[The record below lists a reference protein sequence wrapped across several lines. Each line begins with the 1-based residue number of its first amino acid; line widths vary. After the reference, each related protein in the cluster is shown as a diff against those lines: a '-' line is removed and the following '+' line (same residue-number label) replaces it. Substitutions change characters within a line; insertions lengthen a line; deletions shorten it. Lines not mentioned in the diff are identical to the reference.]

1 MITKEELMK
10 IQILHQ
16 QGLSQRA
23 IAKQLGISRNT
34 VKRYLSRKLNEP
46 SYKPRSTSAQTLLN
60 PFKSFLHSRIAQAK
74 PVHLSG
80 VVLFREI
87 KELGYT
93 GSLSL
98 LRQYL
103 FQYRGQPTLQPI
115 VRFETAPGKQM
126 QVDWGQMRGGKQ
138 PIHAFI
144 AVLGYSRAMCVVFT
158 DNMRYDT
165 LEHCHR
171 LTFDYFQGIPG
182 EVWYDNMKTVVIER
196 NAYGE
201 GEHRL
206 HQPFYQFAK
215 SMGFIPKLCRAYRPQ
230 TKGKVERMVRY
241 VRDNFFRPLNTQF
254 MAQGQTLDIQT
265 ANQAVMIWLETVAH
279 QRIHDTTKQ
288 KPAERLV
295 LERPMLQALPPALL
309 PVTAALADERPLP
322 SAQLLNQQPLH
333 HDLSIYDQLVGVLWI
348 CNYLVSVNSLLNCNY
363 QALIQMLAIW
373 PSKRRNRNG
382 II

>member
-1 MITKEELMK
+1 MK

-34 VKRYLSRKLNEP
+34 VKRYLRAKIDTPVYSAREKG
-46 SYKPRSTSAQTLLN
+46 RSLLD

-80 VVLFREI
+80 EVLFREL

-103 FQYRGQPTLQPI
+103 FQYRGKPTPEPV
-115 VRFETAPGKQM
+115 VRFETEVGKQM
-126 QVDWGQMRGGKQ
+126 QVDWGQMRGGTA

-144 AVLGYSRAMCVVFT
+144 AVLGYSRAMMVVFT

-165 LEHCHR
+165 LEQCHR
-171 LTFDYFQGIPG
+171 LTFDYFQGIPR
-182 EVWYDNMKTVVIER
+182 EVWYDNMKTVVVER
-196 NAYGE
+196 DAYGE
-201 GEHRL
+201 GAHKL
-206 HQPFYQFAK
+206 NQAFYQFAK
-215 SMGFIPKLCRAYRPQ
+215 GMGFIPKLCHTYRPQ

-241 VRDNFFRPLNTQF
+241 VRDNFFRPLNTKL
-254 MAQGQTLDIQT
+254 MALGQILDINT
-265 ANQAVMIWLETVAH
+265 ANEQVVLWLDTVAH

-295 LERPMLQALPPALL
+295 EERKVLQTLPPRLL
-309 PVTAALADERPLP
+309 AVASSLPDNSPLP
-322 SAQLLNQQPLH
+322 SLSRLSQQPLH
-333 HDLSIYDQLVGVLWI
+333 HDLSVYDQL
-348 CNYLVSVNSLLNCNY
+348 
-363 QALIQMLAIW
+363 MEAI
-373 PSKRRNRNG
+373 
-382 II
+382 

>member
-1 MITKEELMK
+1 MK

-34 VKRYLSRKLNEP
+34 VKRYLRAKMDTPVYSAREKG
-46 SYKPRSTSAQTLLN
+46 RSLLD

-80 VVLFREI
+80 EVLFREL
-87 KELGYT
+87 KELGYS

-103 FQYRGQPTLQPI
+103 FQYRGKPTPEPV
-115 VRFETAPGKQM
+115 VRFETEVGKQM
-126 QVDWGQMRGGKQ
+126 QVDWGQMRGGKA

-144 AVLGYSRAMCVVFT
+144 AVLGYSRAMMVVFT

-165 LEHCHR
+165 LEQCHR
-171 LTFDYFQGIPG
+171 LTFDYFQGIPR
-182 EVWYDNMKTVVIER
+182 EVWYDNMKTVVVER
-196 NAYGE
+196 DAYGE
-201 GEHRL
+201 GAHKL
-206 HQPFYQFAK
+206 NQAFYQFAK
-215 SMGFIPKLCRAYRPQ
+215 SMGFIPKLCHTYRPQ

-241 VRDNFFRPLNTQF
+241 VRDNFFRPLNTKL
-254 MAQGQTLDIQT
+254 MTLGQILDINT
-265 ANQAVMIWLETVAH
+265 ANEQVALWLDTVAH

-295 LERPMLQALPPALL
+295 EERKVLQTLPPRLL
-309 PVTAALADERPLP
+309 AVAPSLPDNSPLP
-322 SAQLLNQQPLH
+322 SLSRLSQQPLH
-333 HDLSIYDQLVGVLWI
+333 HDLSVYDQLMEVI
-348 CNYLVSVNSLLNCNY
+348 
-363 QALIQMLAIW
+363 
-373 PSKRRNRNG
+373 
-382 II
+382 

>member
-126 QVDWGQMRGGKQ
+126 QVDWGQMRGGKL

-144 AVLGYSRAMCVVFT
+144 AVL
-158 DNMRYDT
+158 
-165 LEHCHR
+165 
-171 LTFDYFQGIPG
+171 
-182 EVWYDNMKTVVIER
+182 
-196 NAYGE
+196 
-201 GEHRL
+201 
-206 HQPFYQFAK
+206 
-215 SMGFIPKLCRAYRPQ
+215 
-230 TKGKVERMVRY
+230 
-241 VRDNFFRPLNTQF
+241 
-254 MAQGQTLDIQT
+254 
-265 ANQAVMIWLETVAH
+265 
-279 QRIHDTTKQ
+279 
-288 KPAERLV
+288 
-295 LERPMLQALPPALL
+295 
-309 PVTAALADERPLP
+309 
-322 SAQLLNQQPLH
+322 
-333 HDLSIYDQLVGVLWI
+333 
-348 CNYLVSVNSLLNCNY
+348 
-363 QALIQMLAIW
+363 
-373 PSKRRNRNG
+373 
-382 II
+382 

>member
-34 VKRYLSRKLNEP
+34 VKRYLRAKIDTPVYSAREKG
-46 SYKPRSTSAQTLLN
+46 RSLLD

-80 VVLFREI
+80 EVLFREL

-103 FQYRGQPTLQPI
+103 FQYRGKPTPEPV
-115 VRFETAPGKQM
+115 VRFETEVGKQM
-126 QVDWGQMRGGKQ
+126 QVDWGQMRGGKA

-144 AVLGYSRAMCVVFT
+144 AVLGYSRAMMVVFT

-165 LEHCHR
+165 LELCHR
-171 LTFDYFQGIPG
+171 LTFDYFQGIPR
-182 EVWYDNMKTVVIER
+182 EVWYDNMKTVVVER
-196 NAYGE
+196 DAYGE
-201 GEHRL
+201 GAHKL
-206 HQPFYQFAK
+206 NQAFYQFAK
-215 SMGFIPKLCRAYRPQ
+215 SMGFIPKLCHTYRPQ

-241 VRDNFFRPLNTQF
+241 VRDNFFRPLNTKL
-254 MAQGQTLDIQT
+254 MALGQILDINT
-265 ANQAVMIWLETVAH
+265 ANEQVVLWLDTVAH

-295 LERPMLQALPPALL
+295 EERKVLQTLPPRLL
-309 PVTAALADERPLP
+309 AVASSLPDNSPLP
-322 SAQLLNQQPLH
+322 SLSKLSQQPLH
-333 HDLSIYDQLVGVLWI
+333 HDLSVYDQL
-348 CNYLVSVNSLLNCNY
+348 
-363 QALIQMLAIW
+363 MEAI
-373 PSKRRNRNG
+373 
-382 II
+382 

>member
-1 MITKEELMK
+1 MK

-34 VKRYLSRKLNEP
+34 VKRYLRANVDTPVYSPRAKGHSLLDTF
-46 SYKPRSTSAQTLLN
+46 KP
-60 PFKSFLHSRIAQAK
+60 FLHSRIAQAR

-80 VVLFREI
+80 EVLFREL

-103 FQYRGQPTLQPI
+103 YQYRGKPAPAPV
-115 VRFETAPGKQM
+115 VRFETEVGKQM
-126 QVDWGQMRGGKQ
+126 QVDWGQMRGGKH

-144 AVLGYSRAMCVVFT
+144 AVLGYSRAMMVIFT

-171 LTFDYFQGIPG
+171 QTFEYFQGIPR
-182 EVWYDNMKTVVIER
+182 EIWYDNMKTVVVER
-196 NAYGE
+196 DAYGE
-201 GEHRL
+201 GKHKL
-206 HQPFYQFAK
+206 QQAFYQFAK
-215 SMGFIPKLCRAYRPQ
+215 SMGFIPKLCQTYRPQ

-241 VRDNFFRPLNTQF
+241 VRDNFFRPLNTKL
-254 MAQGQTLDIQT
+254 MAQGQTLDIDT
-265 ANQAVMIWLETVAH
+265 ANEHVTLWLNTVAH

-288 KPAERLV
+288 KPADRLIEER
-295 LERPMLQALPPALL
+295 QALQTFPAHIAPASPSL
-309 PVTAALADERPLP
+309 PVTSALP
-322 SAQLLNQQPLH
+322 SLDALSQHPLH
-333 HDLSIYDQLVGVLWI
+333 HDLSIYDQL
-348 CNYLVSVNSLLNCNY
+348 
-363 QALIQMLAIW
+363 MEAI
-373 PSKRRNRNG
+373 
-382 II
+382 

>member
-34 VKRYLSRKLNEP
+34 VKRYLRAKMDTPVYSAREKG
-46 SYKPRSTSAQTLLN
+46 RSLLD

-80 VVLFREI
+80 EVLFREL
-87 KELGYT
+87 KELGYS

-103 FQYRGQPTLQPI
+103 FQYRGKPTPEPV
-115 VRFETAPGKQM
+115 VRFETEVGKQM
-126 QVDWGQMRGGKQ
+126 QVDWGQMRGGKA

-144 AVLGYSRAMCVVFT
+144 AVLGYSRAMMVVFT

-165 LEHCHR
+165 LEQCHR
-171 LTFDYFQGIPG
+171 LTFDYFQGIPR
-182 EVWYDNMKTVVIER
+182 EVWYDNMKTVVVER
-196 NAYGE
+196 DAYGE
-201 GEHRL
+201 GAHKL
-206 HQPFYQFAK
+206 NQAFYQFAK
-215 SMGFIPKLCRAYRPQ
+215 SMGFIPKLCHTYRPQ

-241 VRDNFFRPLNTQF
+241 VRDNFFRPLNTKL
-254 MAQGQTLDIQT
+254 MTLGQILDINT
-265 ANQAVMIWLETVAH
+265 ANEQVALWLDTVAH

-295 LERPMLQALPPALL
+295 EERKVLQTLPPRLL
-309 PVTAALADERPLP
+309 AVAPSLPDNSPLP
-322 SAQLLNQQPLH
+322 SLSRLSQQPLH
-333 HDLSIYDQLVGVLWI
+333 HDLSVYDQLMEVI
-348 CNYLVSVNSLLNCNY
+348 
-363 QALIQMLAIW
+363 
-373 PSKRRNRNG
+373 
-382 II
+382 

>member
-1 MITKEELMK
+1 MK

-34 VKRYLSRKLNEP
+34 VKRYLRAKIDTPVYSAREKG
-46 SYKPRSTSAQTLLN
+46 RSLLD

-80 VVLFREI
+80 EVLFREL

-103 FQYRGQPTLQPI
+103 FQYRGKPTPEPV
-115 VRFETAPGKQM
+115 VRFETEVGKQM
-126 QVDWGQMRGGKQ
+126 QVDWGQMRGGKA

-144 AVLGYSRAMCVVFT
+144 AVLGYSRAMMVVFT
-158 DNMRYDT
+158 DIMRYDT
-165 LEHCHR
+165 LEQCHR
-171 LTFDYFQGIPG
+171 LTFDYFQGIPR
-182 EVWYDNMKTVVIER
+182 EVWYDNMKTVVVER
-196 NAYGE
+196 DAYGE
-201 GEHRL
+201 GAHKL
-206 HQPFYQFAK
+206 NQAFYQFAK
-215 SMGFIPKLCRAYRPQ
+215 SMGFIPKLCHTYRPQ

-241 VRDNFFRPLNTQF
+241 VRDNFFRPLNTKL
-254 MAQGQTLDIQT
+254 MALGQILDINT
-265 ANQAVMIWLETVAH
+265 ANEQVVLWLDTVAH

-295 LERPMLQALPPALL
+295 EERKVLQTLPPRLL
-309 PVTAALADERPLP
+309 AVASSLPDNSPLP
-322 SAQLLNQQPLH
+322 SLSRLSQQPLH
-333 HDLSIYDQLVGVLWI
+333 HDLSVYDQL
-348 CNYLVSVNSLLNCNY
+348 
-363 QALIQMLAIW
+363 MEAI
-373 PSKRRNRNG
+373 
-382 II
+382 

>member
-1 MITKEELMK
+1 MK

-34 VKRYLSRKLNEP
+34 VKRYLRAKIDTPVYSAREKG
-46 SYKPRSTSAQTLLN
+46 RSLLD

-80 VVLFREI
+80 EVLFREL

-103 FQYRGQPTLQPI
+103 FQYRGKPTPEPV
-115 VRFETAPGKQM
+115 VRFETEVGKQM
-126 QVDWGQMRGGKQ
+126 QVDWGQMRGGKA

-144 AVLGYSRAMCVVFT
+144 AVLGYSRAMMVVFT

-165 LEHCHR
+165 LELCHR
-171 LTFDYFQGIPG
+171 LTFDYFQGIPR
-182 EVWYDNMKTVVIER
+182 EVWYDNMKTVVVER
-196 NAYGE
+196 DAYGE
-201 GEHRL
+201 GAHKL
-206 HQPFYQFAK
+206 NQAFYQFAK
-215 SMGFIPKLCRAYRPQ
+215 SMGFIPKLCHTYRPQ

-241 VRDNFFRPLNTQF
+241 VRDNFFRPLNTKL
-254 MAQGQTLDIQT
+254 MALGQILDINT
-265 ANQAVMIWLETVAH
+265 ANEQVVLWLDTVAH

-295 LERPMLQALPPALL
+295 EERKVLQTLPPRLL
-309 PVTAALADERPLP
+309 AVASSLPDNSPLP
-322 SAQLLNQQPLH
+322 SLSKLSQQPLH
-333 HDLSIYDQLVGVLWI
+333 HDLSVYDQL
-348 CNYLVSVNSLLNCNY
+348 
-363 QALIQMLAIW
+363 MEAI
-373 PSKRRNRNG
+373 
-382 II
+382 

>member
-1 MITKEELMK
+1 MK

-34 VKRYLSRKLNEP
+34 VKRYLRAKIDTPVYSAREKG
-46 SYKPRSTSAQTLLN
+46 RSLLD

-80 VVLFREI
+80 EVLFREL

-103 FQYRGQPTLQPI
+103 FQYRGKPTPEPV
-115 VRFETAPGKQM
+115 VRFETEVGKQM
-126 QVDWGQMRGGKQ
+126 QVDWGQMRGGKT

-144 AVLGYSRAMCVVFT
+144 AVLGYSRAMMVVFT

-165 LEHCHR
+165 LEQCHR
-171 LTFDYFQGIPG
+171 LTFDYFQGIPR
-182 EVWYDNMKTVVIER
+182 EVWYDNMKTVVVER
-196 NAYGE
+196 DAYGE
-201 GEHRL
+201 GAHKL
-206 HQPFYQFAK
+206 NQAFYQFAK
-215 SMGFIPKLCRAYRPQ
+215 SMGFIPKLCHTYRPQ

-241 VRDNFFRPLNTQF
+241 VRDNFFRPLNTKL
-254 MAQGQTLDIQT
+254 MALGQILDVNT
-265 ANQAVMIWLETVAH
+265 ANEQVALWLDTVAH

-295 LERPMLQALPPALL
+295 EERKVLQTLPPRLL
-309 PVTAALADERPLP
+309 AVASSLPDNSPLP
-322 SAQLLNQQPLH
+322 SLSKLSQQPLH
-333 HDLSIYDQLVGVLWI
+333 HDLSVYDQL
-348 CNYLVSVNSLLNCNY
+348 
-363 QALIQMLAIW
+363 MEAI
-373 PSKRRNRNG
+373 
-382 II
+382 